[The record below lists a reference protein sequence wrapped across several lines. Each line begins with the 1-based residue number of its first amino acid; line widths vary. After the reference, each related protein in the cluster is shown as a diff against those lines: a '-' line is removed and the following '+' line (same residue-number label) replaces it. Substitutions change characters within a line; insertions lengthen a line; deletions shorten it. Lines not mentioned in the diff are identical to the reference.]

1 MLIREGENCENPCC
15 KGVNMIINHN
25 LSAVN
30 ANRYVKFRDWDI
42 QKSMAKLASGQR
54 INTAA
59 DDATGLAVS
68 EKMRTQ
74 INGLR
79 QAERNAE
86 DAISF
91 VQTAE
96 GFLTQTTELV
106 QRIRELSIQSAN
118 GIYSRSDRQLIQ
130 VEVSQLI
137 DEIDRIASQAEY
149 NKMSILTGEF
159 AKTGAKASMW
169 FHMGPNMNQTER
181 VYIGT
186 MTAGALGLK
195 KEGTA
200 EPQSLSSPSLAN
212 EMIGKADEALTKI
225 LKQRADLG
233 AYGNRLENT
242 AKGLMNAYENVQAS
256 ESRIRDVDMA
266 EEFVNYV
273 RHSILMETGS
283 IILAHANLRPQT
295 VLKLLSG

>member
-1 MLIREGENCENPCC
+1 
-15 KGVNMIINHN
+15 MIINHN

-42 QKSMAKLASGQR
+42 SKSMSKLASGQR
-54 INTAA
+54 INSAA

-68 EKMRTQ
+68 EQMRTQ
-74 INGLR
+74 VRGLR

-96 GFLTQTTELV
+96 GFLTQSTEMI
-106 QRIRELSIQSAN
+106 QRVRQLAIQSAN
-118 GIYSRSDRQLIQ
+118 GIYSNQDRQMMQ

-137 DEIDRIASQAEY
+137 DEIDRIASQAEF
-149 NKMSILTGEF
+149 NRMKVLTGEF
-159 AKTGAKASMW
+159 AKTGAKSSMW

-195 KEGTA
+195 SGTG
-200 EPQSLSSPSLAN
+200 EVESLSSASAAN
-212 EMIGKADEALTKI
+212 NIIGKADQALQKI

-233 AYGNRLENT
+233 AYGNRLEMT
-242 AKGLMNAYENVQAS
+242 ARGLMNAYENVQAS

-273 RHSILMETGS
+273 KHSILMETGS
-283 IILAHANLRPQT
+283 IMLAHANLRPQT

>member
-1 MLIREGENCENPCC
+1 
-15 KGVNMIINHN
+15 MIINHN
-25 LSAVN
+25 LSAIN

-42 QKSMAKLASGQR
+42 SKSMSKLASGQR
-54 INTAA
+54 INSAA

-68 EKMRTQ
+68 EQMRTQ
-74 INGLR
+74 VRGLR

-96 GFLTQTTELV
+96 GFLTQTTEMV
-106 QRIRELSIQSAN
+106 QRVRQLSIQSAN
-118 GIYSRSDRQLIQ
+118 GIYSNEDRQLIQ

-137 DEIDRIASQAEY
+137 DEIDRIASQAEF
-149 NKMSILTGEF
+149 NRMKILTGNF

-181 VYIGT
+181 VYVGT
-186 MTAGALGLK
+186 MTANALGLK
-195 KEGTA
+195 KPGTT
-200 EPQSLSSPSLAN
+200 EVQSLSSASAAN
-212 EMIGKADEALTKI
+212 DMIGRTDLALRKI

-233 AYGNRLENT
+233 AYGNRLEMT
-242 AKGLMNAYENVQAS
+242 AKGLLNAYENVQAS

-266 EEFVNYV
+266 EEFVNYI

-283 IILAHANLRPQT
+283 IMLAHANLRPQT
-295 VLKLLSG
+295 VLKLLG

>member
-1 MLIREGENCENPCC
+1 
-15 KGVNMIINHN
+15 MIINHN
-25 LSAVN
+25 MSAVN

-42 QKSMAKLASGQR
+42 SKSMGKLASGQR
-54 INTAA
+54 INSAA

-68 EKMRTQ
+68 EQMRTQ
-74 INGLR
+74 VSGLR
-79 QAERNAE
+79 QAERNTE
-86 DAISF
+86 DAMSF

-96 GFLTQTTELV
+96 GYLTQTTELV

-118 GIYSRSDRQLIQ
+118 GIYSNSDRQLIQ
-130 VEVSQLI
+130 VEVSQLV
-137 DEIDRIASQAEY
+137 DEVDRIASQAEY
-149 NKMSILTGEF
+149 NKMKILTGHF

-186 MTAGALGLK
+186 MTANSLGLK
-195 KEGTA
+195 KPGTS
-200 EPQSLSSPSLAN
+200 EPQSLSTAAFAN
-212 EMIGKADEALTKI
+212 DMIGKTDVALTKI

-273 RHSILMETGS
+273 KHSILMETGS

>member
-1 MLIREGENCENPCC
+1 
-15 KGVNMIINHN
+15 MIINHN

-42 QKSMAKLASGQR
+42 SKSMAKLASGQR
-54 INTAA
+54 INSAA

-68 EKMRTQ
+68 EQMRTQ
-74 INGLR
+74 IRGLR
-79 QAERNAE
+79 QAERNTE

-91 VQTAE
+91 IQTAE

-106 QRIRELSIQSAN
+106 QRVRELSIQSAN
-118 GIYSRSDRQLIQ
+118 GIYSNPDRQLIQ

-149 NKMSILTGEF
+149 NKMRILTGDF

-169 FHMGPNMNQTER
+169 FHMGPNKNQTER
-181 VYIGT
+181 VFLGT
-186 MTAGALGLK
+186 MTANALGLK
-195 KEGTA
+195 KPGSTETL
-200 EPQSLSSPSLAN
+200 SLSTAAFAN
-212 EMIGKADEALTKI
+212 DLIGKADQALTKI

-233 AYGNRLENT
+233 AYGNRLEHT

-273 RHSILMETGS
+273 KHSILMETGS

>member
-1 MLIREGENCENPCC
+1 
-15 KGVNMIINHN
+15 VNMIINHN
-25 LSAVN
+25 MSAVN

-42 QKSMAKLASGQR
+42 SKSMSKLASGQR
-54 INTAA
+54 INSAA

-68 EKMRTQ
+68 EQMRTQ
-74 INGLR
+74 VNGLR
-79 QAERNAE
+79 QAERNTE

-96 GFLTQTTELV
+96 GFLTQSTELI
-106 QRIRELSIQSAN
+106 QRIRQLSIQSAN
-118 GIYSRSDRQLIQ
+118 GIYSDKDRQLIQ
-130 VEVSQLI
+130 VEVSQLV
-137 DEIDRIASQAEY
+137 DEVDRIASQAEY
-149 NKMSILTGEF
+149 NKMRILTGDF
-159 AKTGAKASMW
+159 SKAGPKASMW

-186 MTAGALGLK
+186 MTAHALGLK
-195 KEGTA
+195 KPGTA
-200 EPQSLSSPSLAN
+200 EPQSLSTAAN
-212 EMIGKADEALTKI
+212 ANNLIGQTDKALTKI

-273 RHSILMETGS
+273 KHSILMETGS
-283 IILAHANLRPQT
+283 IILAHANSRPQT